1 MKMAVII
8 GVSHMMMGVIVKGL
22 NSVHNKSYNILV
34 TEVITGVLI
43 LFGLFGWMDIL
54 IFSKWFFHYYAY
66 NFILG

>member
-1 MKMAVII
+1 MAVII